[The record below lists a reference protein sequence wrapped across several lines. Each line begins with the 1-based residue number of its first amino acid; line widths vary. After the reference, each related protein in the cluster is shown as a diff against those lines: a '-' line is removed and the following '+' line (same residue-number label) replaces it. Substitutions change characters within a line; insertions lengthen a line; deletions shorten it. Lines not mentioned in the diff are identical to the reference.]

1 MMEFLTLAV
10 LAIPV
15 SLVLVYALFH
25 ALRRWL

>member
-1 MMEFLTLAV
+1 MMEFLILAA